1 MFLWKKPSENY
12 QKLLE
17 IKSMTKF
24 STERLKDKAK
34 EISQKIYL
42 RERKKEGMVGENDR
56 DKKINNLWSSILPK
70 NPRF

>member
-1 MFLWKKPSENY
+1 
-12 QKLLE
+12 
-17 IKSMTKF
+17 MTKF

-56 DKKINNLWSSILPK
+56 DKKINNL
-70 NPRF
+70 

>member
-1 MFLWKKPSENY
+1 MFLRKKPSENY

-56 DKKINNLWSSILPK
+56 DKKINNL
-70 NPRF
+70 